1 MENKLFNDNIRLV
14 NFAIQQLHCP
24 KEIYDDCYQEGCI
37 GLFLAAQRYDESVG
51 KFSTYAVAIIKGH
64 IIRYLRD
71 ENELL
76 KIPRRVRV
84 NRNNI
89 LRLRRDGLSDTEIM
103 QKLGITEADF
113 ADAESI
119 LEIASL
125 DFSVT
130 EDLEYQ
136 DFVADTSEYVED
148 EIALQEHVIGLAENI
163 CKDFKS
169 LNADICMESL
179 YSKLYEETPIT
190 QMELANKYKVSQ
202 PKVSRILFK
211 FYNLLKKEYY
221 K

>member
-14 NFAIQQLHCP
+14 NLAIRQLHCP
-24 KEIYDDCYQEGCI
+24 MEIYDDCYQEGCI
-37 GLFLAAQRYDESVG
+37 GLFVATQRYDESVG
-51 KFSTYAVAIIKGH
+51 KFSTYAVPMIKGH
-64 IIRYLRD
+64 IMHYMRE

-89 LRLRRDGLSDTEIM
+89 WRLRREGLSDTEII

-148 EIALQEHVIGLAENI
+148 EIALQEHVIGLAKNI
-163 CKDFKS
+163 CKNFES
-169 LNADICMESL
+169 LKADICMESL

-190 QMELANKYKVSQ
+190 QMELARKYKTSQ
-202 PKVSRILFK
+202 PKVSRTLVK
-211 FYNLLKKEYY
+211 FYDLLRKEYY